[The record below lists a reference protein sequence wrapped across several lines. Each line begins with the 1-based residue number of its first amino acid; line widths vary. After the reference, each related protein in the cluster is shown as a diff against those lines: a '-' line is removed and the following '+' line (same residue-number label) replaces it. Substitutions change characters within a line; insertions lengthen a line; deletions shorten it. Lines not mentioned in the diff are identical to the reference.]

1 MESVVLREGMNQQTS
16 FTEGEYARKKKAT
29 RQEKF
34 LAQMET
40 VVPWARLVEVIV
52 PHYPAGKRGR
62 PPVGI
67 KRILRLYF
75 LKQWYELADEV
86 LEDAL
91 YDCQSLRSFAGID
104 LGSEAAPDATT
115 EKAEGNREAGGRASR
130 CSSSAT

>member
-1 MESVVLREGMNQQTS
+1 MNQQTS
-16 FTEGEYARKKKAT
+16 FAEGEYARKKKTA
-29 RQEKF
+29 RREKF

-52 PHYPAGKRGR
+52 PHYPAGKRGC

-75 LKQWYELADEV
+75 LKQRYALADET

-91 YDCQSLRSFAGID
+91 YDRG
-104 LGSEAAPDATT
+104 
-115 EKAEGNREAGGRASR
+115 GGRE
-130 CSSSAT
+130 